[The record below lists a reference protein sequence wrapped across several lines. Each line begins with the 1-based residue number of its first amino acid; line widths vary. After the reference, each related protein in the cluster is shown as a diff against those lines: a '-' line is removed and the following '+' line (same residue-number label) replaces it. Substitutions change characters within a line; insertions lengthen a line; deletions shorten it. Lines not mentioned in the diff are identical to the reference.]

1 MQLYRPVLFKA
12 QACFIVAGA
21 RWTRYGYADNFY
33 VNLCVRFVNAKI
45 IRKMYKRIRVRRLQT
60 KIYKNCEFVNKL

>member
-1 MQLYRPVLFKA
+1 MQIYRPVLFKA
-12 QACFIVAGA
+12 QACFIVAGS
-21 RWTRYGYADNFY
+21 RWTRYGSADNSY

-45 IRKMYKRIRVRRLQT
+45 IRKMYKRIRVRRLET

>member
-21 RWTRYGYADNFY
+21 RWTRYGSADNSY
-33 VNLCVRFVNAKI
+33 VILCVHFITAKI
-45 IRKMYKRIRVRRLQT
+45 IRKMYKRIRVRRPET